1 MTLLITLHM
10 GVFRLYE
17 LAERSIGAEAIR
29 NAATRRHSQST
40 LRSGQA
46 MLRPSSAGPWTF
58 RAPLRRP
65 WSASAPPAKRLFS
78 ESERFNGRISD
89 LVNRSRF
96 ASAADLDDTLNQYM
110 TTHINHIPER
120 ALTHQSPIALI
131 SPLQI
136 RTRPRRNV
144 APVVR
149 VERGVTAQHVAA

>member
-1 MTLLITLHM
+1 
-10 GVFRLYE
+10 
-17 LAERSIGAEAIR
+17 
-29 NAATRRHSQST
+29 
-40 LRSGQA
+40 

-65 WSASAPPAKRLFS
+65 WSASAPPARRLFS

-120 ALTHQSPIALI
+120 ALTHQSPIQVI

-136 RTRPRRNV
+136 RTRPIRNV